1 MLEKKM
7 LVKTV
12 HQVASTAHV
21 TKYHT
26 GVPPCMRACANV
38 FPLTITLSV
47 YRRSMVG
54 VHNWRCSLTGK
65 ALEAGYNYVQ
75 KLVVRVQPS
84 RFSH

>member
-1 MLEKKM
+1 MPLHSVGINMPEKKM
-7 LVKTV
+7 LVKRV

-26 GVPPCMRACANV
+26 GVSPCMRACANM

-54 VHNWRCSLTGK
+54 VDNWGGS
-65 ALEAGYNYVQ
+65 
-75 KLVVRVQPS
+75 
-84 RFSH
+84 

>member
-1 MLEKKM
+1 MPEKKM
-7 LVKTV
+7 LVKRV

-26 GVPPCMRACANV
+26 GVSPCMRACANM

-54 VHNWRCSLTGK
+54 G
-65 ALEAGYNYVQ
+65 G
-75 KLVVRVQPS
+75 
-84 RFSH
+84 

>member
-1 MLEKKM
+1 MKSWSKYAGKENACER
-7 LVKTV
+7 V

-26 GVPPCMRACANV
+26 GVSPCMRAYANM

-54 VHNWRCSLTGK
+54 VDNWGGS
-65 ALEAGYNYVQ
+65 
-75 KLVVRVQPS
+75 
-84 RFSH
+84 